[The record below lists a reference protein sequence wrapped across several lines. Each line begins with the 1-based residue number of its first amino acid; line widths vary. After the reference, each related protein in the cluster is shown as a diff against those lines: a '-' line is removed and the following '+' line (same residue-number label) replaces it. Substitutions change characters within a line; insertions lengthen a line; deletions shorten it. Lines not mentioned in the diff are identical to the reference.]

1 MKGGGMVD
9 RNDIVKLVNDLFF
22 SKEAAEYLG
31 ISSQRLNQ
39 LVHGGQVH
47 PIKRTPAG
55 SLFLR
60 QDLDERKRNLK
71 TIAPELAKG
80 NQRQQ
85 MELKKPFIY
94 EVMNYYTIQ
103 SFYNFSDK
111 KTEPVFEKLYKTINM
126 QQEFTRIAQ
135 KISNAISI
143 DEVELQ
149 KAYKKVEKGFQS
161 LNKEDIIVKRGSK
174 DYPKLLALTKEAP
187 PYLFLRGNIHLLK
200 EKIVSVVG
208 SRGASN
214 DGLKKAH
221 RLARHLGNAGIVVAS
236 GLARGID
243 TAAHQSAIQNQ
254 YPTIAV
260 LGTPITRAYPK
271 ENEKIQQLISKEGLV
286 VSQFPPS
293 SPVQRWFFPMRNA
306 VMSGISL
313 ATAIVE
319 AGETSGA
326 LKQADYA
333 LKQKRM
339 IFIPQSALDN
349 DNISWPKK
357 YIKREGAEKFTKI
370 EDLFKALEKAKI
382 ISVAKE
388 EQMSLLDEGMEKVY
402 VRQFK

>member
-1 MKGGGMVD
+1 MD
-9 RNDIVKLVNDLFF
+9 RKAIEQVVNDLMF

-31 ISSQRLNQ
+31 VSSQRLNQ
-39 LVHGGQVH
+39 LVHGGQVKA
-47 PIKRTPAG
+47 IKKTPAG

-71 TIAPELAKG
+71 TIAPEIAKDKQHQKMDL
-80 NQRQQ
+80 NT
-85 MELKKPFIY
+85 PFMY

-103 SFYNFSDK
+103 SFYNYSDK
-111 KTEPVFEKLYKTINM
+111 KTEPVFKELSEIMDM
-126 QQEFTRIAQ
+126 QQEFTQIVH
-135 KISNAISI
+135 KISDALSL
-143 DEVELQ
+143 DELELQ
-149 KAYKKVEKGFQS
+149 KAYNKVEKGFQS
-161 LNKEDIIVKRGSK
+161 LYKEDMIIKKGMK
-174 DYPKLLALTKEAP
+174 DYPKLLSLTKEAP

-208 SRGASN
+208 SRGASE

-243 TAAHQSAIQNQ
+243 TAAHTAAIENQ

-271 ENEKIQQLISKEGLV
+271 ENEKLQQVISKDGLV

-293 SPVQRWFFPMRNA
+293 SQVQRWFFPMRNA

-333 LKQKRM
+333 LKQKRLV
-339 IFIPQSALDN
+339 FIPQSALDN
-349 DNISWPKK
+349 ENITWPKK
-357 YIKREGAEKFTKI
+357 YIKREGAAKFSKI
-370 EDLFKALEKAKI
+370 EDLFAALEKAKI
-382 ISVAKE
+382 IPVVEE
-388 EQMSLLDEGMEKVY
+388 EQLSLIDEGMEKVY

>member
-1 MKGGGMVD
+1 MD
-9 RNDIVKLVNDLFF
+9 RKTIEQVVNDLLF

-39 LVHGGQVH
+39 LVHGGQVI
-47 PIKRTPAG
+47 PIKRTSAG

-71 TIAPELAKG
+71 TIAPELSLGYSHQK
-80 NQRQQ
+80 
-85 MELKKPFIY
+85 MDLKTPFMY

-103 SFYNFSDK
+103 SFFSYSDK
-111 KTEPVFEKLYKTINM
+111 KTEPVFKELTEMLDM
-126 QQEFTRIAQ
+126 QQEFVQIVG
-135 KISNAISI
+135 KVSNALSI

-149 KAYKKVEKGFQS
+149 KAYKKVEMGFQS
-161 LNKEDIIVKRGSK
+161 LNKEDMIIKKGMK
-174 DYPKLLALTKEAP
+174 DYPKLLAVTNEAP

-208 SRGASN
+208 SRGASE

-243 TAAHQSAIQNQ
+243 TAAHKAALENQ
-254 YPTIAV
+254 FPTIAV

-271 ENEKIQQLISKEGLV
+271 ENEKLQQMISRDGLV

-293 SPVQRWFFPMRNA
+293 SQVQRWFFPMRNA

-333 LKQKRM
+333 LKQKRLV
-339 IFIPQSALDN
+339 FIPQSALDN
-349 DNISWPKK
+349 ENITWPKK
-357 YIKREGAEKFTKI
+357 YMEREGAAKFTRI
-370 EDLFKALEKAKI
+370 EDLFAALEKAKI
-382 ISVAKE
+382 ISVAEE
-388 EQMSLLDEGMEKVY
+388 EQMSLLDEGKEKVY

>member
-1 MKGGGMVD
+1 MD
-9 RNDIVKLVNDLFF
+9 RKSIEKVVNDLFF

-39 LVHGGQVH
+39 LVHGGQVN
-47 PIKRTPAG
+47 PIKKTSAG

-60 QDLDERKRNLK
+60 QDLDERKRDLK
-71 TIAPELAKG
+71 TIAPEISKV
-80 NQRQQ
+80 NQHRK
-85 MELKKPFIY
+85 MDLNTPFLY

-103 SFYNFSDK
+103 SFYNYSDK
-111 KTEPVFEKLYKTINM
+111 KTEPVFKELSDMMDM
-126 QQEFTRIAQ
+126 QQEFLKIVQ
-135 KISNAISI
+135 EISNALSI
-143 DEVELQ
+143 DEFELQ
-149 KAYKKVEKGFQS
+149 KAYKKVKKGFRS
-161 LNKEDIIVKRGSK
+161 LYKEDMIIKKGMK

-187 PYLFLRGNIHLLK
+187 PYLFLRGNTRLLK

-208 SRGASN
+208 SRGASE

-243 TAAHQSAIQNQ
+243 TAAHKAAIENQ
-254 YPTIAV
+254 FPTIAV

-271 ENEKIQQLISKEGLV
+271 ENENLQQVISRDGLV

-293 SPVQRWFFPMRNA
+293 SQVQRWFFPMRNA

-333 LKQKRM
+333 LKQKRLV
-339 IFIPQSALDN
+339 FIPQSALDN
-349 DNISWPKK
+349 KNITWPKK
-357 YIKREGAEKFTKI
+357 YIKREGAAKFTKI
-370 EDLFKALEKAKI
+370 EDLFAALEKANI
-382 ISVAKE
+382 IPVVEE

-402 VRQFK
+402 VHQFK

>member
-1 MKGGGMVD
+1 MERKM
-9 RNDIVKLVNDLFF
+9 IVELANDLLF
-22 SKEAAEYLG
+22 SKEAAQYLG
-31 ISSQRLNQ
+31 VSSQRLNQ
-39 LVHGGQVH
+39 LVHAGQLT
-47 PIKRTPAG
+47 PIKKTSAG

-60 QDLDERKRNLK
+60 QDLDERKK
-71 TIAPELAKG
+71 DKKAIAPEVSKDVKDGTIDLDS
-80 NQRQQ
+80 
-85 MELKKPFIY
+85 PFMN

-111 KTEPVFEKLYKTINM
+111 KTAPVFRDLEAIIKTNDPFENIM
-126 QQEFTRIAQ
+126 PF
-135 KISNAISI
+135 ISEQLKI
-143 DEVELQ
+143 DEQALQ
-149 KAYKKVEKGFQS
+149 KAYQQVFKAFQHLSEDDMIIKKGMNE
-161 LNKEDIIVKRGSK
+161 
-174 DYPKLLALTKEAP
+174 YPKLLAMTEEAP
-187 PYLFLRGNIHLLK
+187 PYLFLRGNVDLLK

-208 SRGASN
+208 SRGASE

-243 TAAHQSAIQNQ
+243 TAAHEAAVQFH

-271 ENEKIQQLISKEGLV
+271 ENEQLQRIISEKGLL

-293 SPVQRWFFPMRNA
+293 SKVQRWFFPMRNA

-333 LKQKRM
+333 LKQKRLV
-339 IFIPQSALDN
+339 FIPQSALDN
-349 DNISWPKK
+349 DKISWPRK
-357 YIKREGAEKFTKI
+357 YIKREGAVKFSRI
-370 EDLFKALEKAKI
+370 DELFSELEKAAI
-382 ISVAKE
+382 LPSE
-388 EQMSLLDEGMEKVY
+388 EQLTLREEGTQKVY
-402 VRQFK
+402 VHQFE

>member
-1 MKGGGMVD
+1 MERKV
-9 RNDIVKLVNDLFF
+9 IEQVVNDLLF

-39 LVHGGQVH
+39 LVHADQVI
-47 PIKRTPAG
+47 PIKKTPAG

-60 QDLDERKRNLK
+60 QDLDERKKNLK
-71 TIAPELAKG
+71 AIAPELSTEKSI
-80 NQRQQ
+80 
-85 MELKKPFIY
+85 EKIDLSTPFMN

-103 SFYNFSDK
+103 SFFNYSDK
-111 KTEPVFEKLYKTINM
+111 KTEPIFKKISEIMDM
-126 QQEFTRIAQ
+126 QQEFPKLIQ
-135 KISNAISI
+135 QVN
-143 DEVELQ
+143 DELKLNETDLQ
-149 KAYKKVEKGFQS
+149 KAYKKVVKGFQS
-161 LNKEDIIVKRGSK
+161 LSKEDMIIKKGMK
-174 DYPKLLALTKEAP
+174 DYPKLLALTNEAP
-187 PYLFLRGNIHLLK
+187 PYLFLRGNVSLLK

-208 SRGASN
+208 SRGASE
-214 DGLKKAH
+214 DGLKKAD

-243 TAAHQSAIQNQ
+243 TAAHKGAIEYH

-271 ENEKIQQLISKEGLV
+271 ENEKLQQIISQEGLV

-293 SPVQRWFFPMRNA
+293 SQVQRWFFPMRNA

-313 ATAIVE
+313 ATAVVE

-333 LKQKRM
+333 LKQKRLV
-339 IFIPQSALDN
+339 FIPQSALDN

-357 YIKREGAEKFTKI
+357 YIKREGAAKFTRI
-370 EDLFKALEKAKI
+370 EDLFAALEQAKI
-382 ISVAKE
+382 IPVVE
-388 EQMSLLDEGMEKVY
+388 EQMSLIGEGKDKVY
-402 VRQFK
+402 VHQFK

>member
-1 MKGGGMVD
+1 VERKV
-9 RNDIVKLVNDLFF
+9 IEQVVNDLFF

-39 LVHGGQVH
+39 LVHAGQVI
-47 PIKRTPAG
+47 PIKKTPAG
-55 SLFLR
+55 SLFLK

-71 TIAPELAKG
+71 TIAPELSTDKG
-80 NQRQQ
+80 HEKIDLNT
-85 MELKKPFIY
+85 PFMH

-103 SFYNFSDK
+103 SFFNFSDK
-111 KTEPVFEKLYKTINM
+111 KTEPIFKELSAEMDM
-126 QQEFTRIAQ
+126 QQEFSKLIEKVSGWLKQ
-135 KISNAISI
+135 NEE
-143 DEVELQ
+143 DLQ
-149 KAYKKVEKGFQS
+149 KAYRKVVKGFQS
-161 LNKEDIIVKRGSK
+161 LSKGDMIIKKGMK
-174 DYPKLLALTKEAP
+174 DYPKLLAMTDEAP
-187 PYLFLRGNIHLLK
+187 PYLFLRGNISLLK

-208 SRGASN
+208 SRDASE
-214 DGLKKAH
+214 DGLKKAY

-243 TAAHQSAIQNQ
+243 TAAHKAAIEYQ

-271 ENEKIQQLISKEGLV
+271 ENEKLQRIISQEGLV

-293 SPVQRWFFPMRNA
+293 SQVQRWFFPMRNA

-333 LKQKRM
+333 LKQKRLV
-339 IFIPQSALDN
+339 FIPQSALDN
-349 DNISWPKK
+349 ENISWPKK
-357 YIKREGAEKFTKI
+357 YIKREGAAKFTRI
-370 EDLFKALEKAKI
+370 EDLFAALEKANI
-382 ISVAKE
+382 IPTVE
-388 EQMSLLDEGMEKVY
+388 EQMSLFDEGTDKVY
-402 VRQFK
+402 VHQFK

>member
-1 MKGGGMVD
+1 MERKV
-9 RNDIVKLVNDLFF
+9 IEQVVKDLFF

-39 LVHGGQVH
+39 LVHAGQVI
-47 PIKRTPAG
+47 PIKKTPAG

-71 TIAPELAKG
+71 TIAPELSTDKDHEKIDL
-80 NQRQQ
+80 NT
-85 MELKKPFIY
+85 PFMH

-103 SFYNFSDK
+103 SFFNYSDK
-111 KTEPVFEKLYKTINM
+111 KTEPIFKELSAEMDM
-126 QQEFTRIAQ
+126 QQKFSKLIEKVSDRL
-135 KISNAISI
+135 KLNEN
-143 DEVELQ
+143 DLQ
-149 KAYKKVEKGFQS
+149 KAYRKVVKGFQS
-161 LNKEDIIVKRGSK
+161 LSKGDMIIKKGMK
-174 DYPKLLALTKEAP
+174 DYPKLLAMTDEAP
-187 PYLFLRGNIHLLK
+187 PYLFLRGNISLLK

-208 SRGASN
+208 SRGASE

-243 TAAHQSAIQNQ
+243 TAAHRAAIEYH

-271 ENEKIQQLISKEGLV
+271 ENEQLQRIISQEGLV

-293 SPVQRWFFPMRNA
+293 SQVQRWFFPMRNA

-333 LKQKRM
+333 LKQKRLV
-339 IFIPQSALDN
+339 FIPQSALDN
-349 DNISWPKK
+349 KNISWPKK
-357 YIKREGAEKFTKI
+357 YIKREGASKFTRI
-370 EDLFKALEKAKI
+370 EDLFVALEQAKI
-382 ISVAKE
+382 IPTIE
-388 EQMSLLDEGMEKVY
+388 EQMSLIDEGTEKVY
-402 VRQFK
+402 VHQFK